1 MTQTDQSIFIISDNR
16 KSGLLAEILS
26 GQGYC
31 LFHASPKDDISALVN
46 HAGPDLVLIDI
57 ERSIRSGIKICRSL
71 KREKISEAIPVIITA
86 MLPDLQD
93 KEDAFKAGCS
103 DFITKPFSF
112 AEVIV
117 RIKNSL
123 LIRKNMES
131 LEQIVDIQTKQLKAE
146 KERFSKLFLSSPD
159 ATCLIRLSDRCMI
172 DLNPSFE
179 IMFGYPKEKCVGRG
193 FDELNLFA
201 DSQIKD
207 VMFDLQGSQ
216 KPVKDFEGRA
226 IRACGEIFDVSVSSD
241 ATTIG
246 EESCLI
252 AIIRDISARKA
263 SEKERRVLEDQLQ
276 QARKLE
282 SIGTLAGGI
291 AHDFNNILSV
301 IIGYT
306 QLAMLHIQN
315 DRETCGKLGQVLAA
329 SSRAK
334 DLTSQILMFC
344 RKETRELKP
353 LNVQIIAKEVLK
365 FLRSSFPSTIKIT
378 QDIALDCDMILADP
392 TQIHQVIMNICTNAF
407 HAMKQ
412 TGGTLDVSLK
422 QVELNQPDAIGL
434 VYLKPGQYIRIQVSD
449 TGCGIPKDTLH
460 RIFEPYYTTRPKG
473 EGTGL
478 GLAVVHGIV
487 TGLKGGITVES
498 DPGTKTMFQLFFPV
512 VPPLGKE
519 DPEEIL
525 TALPTGKERILFVD
539 DDPILVAVNQMQ
551 LEAFGYTVTGVSD
564 SPTALELFQK
574 NPDGFDLV
582 ITDMTMPDMTGDVL
596 AGKILGI
603 RPEIPII
610 LATGYSEKIN
620 PERAEARGIRGY
632 LNKPFLQRH
641 LAFKIREL
649 LDQN

>member
-1 MTQTDQSIFIISDNR
+1 MTQTAQSIFIISDNR

-31 LFHASPKDDISALVN
+31 LFHASPKDDISTLVN

-71 KREKISEAIPVIITA
+71 KREKISKAIPVIITA

-131 LEQIVDIQTKQLKAE
+131 LEQVVDIQTKQLKAE

-159 ATCLIRLSDRCMI
+159 ATCLIRLPDRCMI

-179 IMFGYPKEKCVGRG
+179 IMFGYSKEKCVGRG

-201 DSQIKD
+201 DSQIKE

-216 KPVKDFEGRA
+216 KPVRDFEGRA

-241 ATTIG
+241 AATID

-263 SEKERRVLEDQLQ
+263 SEKERKVLEDQLQ
-276 QARKLE
+276 QAHKLE

-306 QLAMLHIQN
+306 QLAMLHIKN
-315 DRETCGKLGQVLAA
+315 DRETCGKLEQALAA

-334 DLTSQILMFC
+334 DLVSQILMFC

-365 FLRSSFPSTIKIT
+365 FLRSSFPSTIKIK
-378 QDIALDCDMILADP
+378 QDIAPDCDMILADP

-412 TGGTLDVSLK
+412 SGGTLDVSLK
-422 QVELNQPDAIGL
+422 QVELSDPPAAGL

-449 TGCGIPKDTLH
+449 TGSGIPKDTLH

-498 DPGTKTMFQLFFPV
+498 DPGKKTMFQLFFPV
-512 VPPLGKE
+512 VPPLEKKS
-519 DPEEIL
+519 PEEIL
-525 TALPTGKERILFVD
+525 TVLPRGNERILFVD
-539 DDPILVAVNQMQ
+539 DDPILVEVNQMQ

-564 SPTALELFQK
+564 SLTALEFFRK
-574 NPDGFDLV
+574 DPDGFDLV

-596 AGKILGI
+596 AGKILEI

-620 PERAEARGIRGY
+620 PERAEAKGIRGY